1 MVDIAKHLQVGQ
13 IVALEMVGSGYQITP
28 LAGGEKGLA
37 VVAVAADY
45 VVLDN
50 VEAGVKTRIP
60 SHFLKFALPQTE
72 PLPHAA

>member
-13 IVALEMVGSGYQITP
+13 NVALEMVGSGYQITL
-28 LAGGEKGLA
+28 LADQAKGLA

-45 VVLDN
+45 VVLDD

-60 SHFLKFALPQTE
+60 SHFLKLALPQAE
-72 PLPHAA
+72 PVPQAA